1 MLRRLGIIGYR
12 RRCGKAAAR
21 CPASRAAII
30 RRIAVRCARAA
41 IAIRPTVRPF
51 HRALLLLAGLAIA
64 IAIAL
69 FPSVQGPRPL
79 STPEEAQEL
88 IVLVRPGPAFYF
100 PGPDGDLTGFD
111 VDLARRFAAEKRLPL
126 RFALADSTAQ
136 VMAAIASGEA
146 HIGAGGLYRPPSSTE
161 AAAAAAPAKTA
172 EPTAGE
178 ATTDVLWTTGV
189 VSAQPVLI
197 YNRDGYKPANWGDL
211 DGETVAFVADAG
223 FESDI
228 AATREIHPGIRWES
242 LALPSVAALIAQ
254 VSDGTVGYAIV
265 GSLAASLAHNVYVD
279 FEVAFPA
286 GRKREVAWVVPSRFD
301 DLRQE
306 LDRFLARLRRD
317 GTLARLTDRYLPD
330 PRQIQRV
337 DASVLQERMRTVLPQ
352 YLHLFHDAQEKSG
365 IEWRLLAAIAY
376 QESQWDPA
384 ATSPTGVR
392 GIMQITEDTAR
403 HLGVRDLLDP
413 AQNVVAAGRYLHE
426 LKAKLPPRIHD
437 PDRTW
442 LALAAFNIGLG
453 HLEDARILAQKQK
466 LDPDLWSDVKKVLPL
481 LAIPEY
487 YQQAKLGYARGGMPV
502 AFVDRVRGYYDVLL
516 AHAPAHRP
524 RLGVFATT
532 AGPDAP
538 GSGIRKQ

>member
-1 MLRRLGIIGYR
+1 
-12 RRCGKAAAR
+12 
-21 CPASRAAII
+21 
-30 RRIAVRCARAA
+30 
-41 IAIRPTVRPF
+41 
-51 HRALLLLAGLAIA
+51 
-64 IAIAL
+64 
-69 FPSVQGPRPL
+69 
-79 STPEEAQEL
+79 
-88 IVLVRPGPAFYF
+88 
-100 PGPDGDLTGFD
+100 
-111 VDLARRFAAEKRLPL
+111 
-126 RFALADSTAQ
+126 
-136 VMAAIASGEA
+136 MAAIANGEA
-146 HIGAGGLYRPPSSTE
+146 HIGAGGLYRPPASTE
-161 AAAAAAPAKTA
+161 RAATTAPAKTA
-172 EPTAGE
+172 DTTPGETTAE
-178 ATTDVLWTTGV
+178 VLWTTGV

-197 YNRDGYKPANWGDL
+197 YNRDGYKPANWDDL

-228 AATREIHPGIRWES
+228 AATRDTHPGIRWEA
-242 LALPSVAALIAQ
+242 LALPSIAALISQ

-265 GSLAASLAHNVYVD
+265 GSLAASLARNVYLD
-279 FEVAFPA
+279 YEVAFPA
-286 GRKREVAWVVPSRFD
+286 GREREVAWVVPSRFG

-317 GTLARLTDRYLPD
+317 GTLARLNDRYLPD
-330 PRQIQRV
+330 PRQIQRL

-403 HLGVRDLLDP
+403 HLGISDLLDP
-413 AQNVVAAGRYLHE
+413 AQNVVAAARYLRD
-426 LKAKLPPRIHD
+426 LKAKLPPRIHE

-481 LAIPEY
+481 LALPEY

-516 AHAPAHRP
+516 AHAPPHRP
-524 RLGVFATT
+524 RLGMFADHRRAGCAGFHSPEAITTANGVVMDWLASPEAWIALLTLTALEIVLGVDNIIFISILVGRLPPEQRARARIIGLGLAMVMRIALLLSLAWMMRLTDPLFAVFAR
-532 AGPDAP
+532 AFPDAT
-538 GSGIRKQ
+538 